1 MNSKKI
7 ILIVFVLVALVQIY
21 VPAKI
26 ILDRAIVLS
35 SGKEFKFKTAP
46 IDPSDPFRGKY
57 INLTFNEN
65 TVEIQNKENWVHGE
79 TVFVLLSTD
88 NNGFAKTK
96 SVSKVRPVGDQDFL
110 KVKVNYVAYDGSKLF
125 VEYPFDRFYMEE
137 SKAYDAELTYNRTL
151 RDTSQVT
158 YALVNIKNGQ
168 SVLKD
173 VLING
178 IPIRE
183 IVKQEQQNRK

>member
-7 ILIVFVLVALVQIY
+7 MILAFILVALVQIY
-21 VPAKI
+21 VPAKV
-26 ILDRAIVLS
+26 ILDRAIVLR

-57 INLTFNEN
+57 INLNFNEN
-65 TVEIQNKENWVHGE
+65 TFEIQNRENWANGE
-79 TVFVLLSTD
+79 TVFVLLTTD
-88 NNGFAKTK
+88 NNGFAKIR
-96 SVSKVRPVGDQDFL
+96 SVSKTKPLDNQDFL
-110 KVKVNYVAYDGSKLF
+110 KAKVDFIIYDGSKLSI
-125 VEYPFDRFYMEE
+125 EYPFDRFYMEE
-137 SKAYDAELTYNRTL
+137 SKAYNAELTYNRTI

-158 YALVNIKNGQ
+158 YALVNIKNGE

-173 VLING
+173 VMING